1 MNCTEIP
8 IRTMEDLVAALRAR
22 RMELGLSHL
31 DVDDAAG
38 LQGGYTGKIECGDRN
53 LGPLSFAG
61 LLGALGVVLRLE
73 CAAGPLAEEIPEPWA
88 KPAHEHRKKWRLKS
102 AKGGRASWG
111 ESTAEERKRKMRR
124 VWMASVKSRRE
135 KLKGYGEPGKNPAK
149 TAGPNRAPSR
159 GACAGAD

>member
-1 MNCTEIP
+1 MNCTDIP

-61 LLGALGVVLRLE
+61 LLGALGVVLRLDCTAGTVTE
-73 CAAGPLAEEIPEPWA
+73 EMPAAYA
-88 KPAHEHRKKWRLKS
+88 KPAQEHNKKWRLKS
-102 AKGGRASWG
+102 AKGGRARWG
-111 ESTAEERKRKMRR
+111 ESTLEERRRKMRP
-124 VWMASVKSRRE
+124 VWMASVNSRRE

-149 TAGPNRAPSR
+149 TAGRNRSPNDPSEN
-159 GACAGAD
+159 